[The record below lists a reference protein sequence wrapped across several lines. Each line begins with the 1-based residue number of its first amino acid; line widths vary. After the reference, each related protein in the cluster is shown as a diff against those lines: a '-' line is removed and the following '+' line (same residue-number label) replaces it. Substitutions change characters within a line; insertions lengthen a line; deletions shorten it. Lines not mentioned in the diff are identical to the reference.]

1 MSRCAIL
8 LFSNGENNGDHP
20 FAAKASLLRFRRR
33 ALPDARLPPF
43 LLQKASPL
51 NASSVALFSLY
62 LKNHTL
68 SDHIASFCRA
78 AELFCTHTA
87 VRNGKAMAGSS
98 DFKNPKVKKLKQNRA
113 NDNAFKNNSN
123 GSLQISRNYAP
134 GSKVKD
140 EGFATSS
147 EFAQYGNGFNSP
159 SVAFTSYSFKFTF
172 KNYARNDITFSNY
185 KAMSVE
191 AGKFFRENL
200 LVQGKTLLMPEIKDF
215 MPKRSFLPASLA
227 NNLPFSTQTLP
238 ELMKMFHIPENS
250 SMAAIMARTLRQC
263 ERAAV
268 KGEIKKCVRSVESMA
283 EFVVSVLGSKV
294 EVLTTESTAGSGH
307 NVSVGAV
314 MGKGGGKITRSVS
327 CHQSLF
333 PFLVYYCHSVPK
345 VRVYQAALLSMKEE
359 KKINEG
365 VAICHLDTRQWSA
378 KHAAF
383 VALGHEPGEI
393 EVCHWIF
400 ENDLVWVPLAA

>member
-8 LFSNGENNGDHP
+8 LVLVLSMFTFSNGENNGDHP

-215 MPKRSFLPASLA
+215 MPKRS
-227 NNLPFSTQTLP
+227 
-238 ELMKMFHIPENS
+238 ELVNGGDHGAD
-250 SMAAIMARTLRQC
+250 AATMR
-263 ERAAV
+263 
-268 KGEIKKCVRSVESMA
+268 KGGGEGRNKEMR
-283 EFVVSVLGSKV
+283 
-294 EVLTTESTAGSGH
+294 EVGGKHGGICS
-307 NVSVGAV
+307 VSVGL
-314 MGKGGGKITRSVS
+314 KGGGAYHRKHGGIWTQRF
-327 CHQSLF
+327 CGRRHGQRWRED
-333 PFLVYYCHSVPK
+333 Y
-345 VRVYQAALLSMKEE
+345 KEE